1 MLAIGWA
8 IVAWEYQLRVKWVCD
23 HMLRGRF
30 NPRAAPEPLR
40 QRERDRLAMVSKRRG
55 GNLVVFQNHD
65 AFVGSGFEISR
76 EHLVIDVS
84 RGQRQPGPNGKM
96 RTKPQAFT
104 NEEVH
109 QAILAAMR
117 KLGLSDLNVEELLF
131 VNGRHLKG
139 NPALLPNPKEP
150 PATSVDCAL
159 LKQAAIDPTPDA
171 RVYVRVEMPSWQGQ
185 LVVTMFAR
193 AVHVGGSLYI
203 EWRFHVLLPVRRLFQ
218 EIDNRWLE
226 SRKRTR
232 RRVLRTAIVMTPRA
246 LYFVPSHIW
255 TSLRESRR
263 WQRISARQ
271 AESIELG
278 QAFDYG
284 ALPSIREEAGGVA
297 RQHYFLR
304 RDETMFVLLA
314 QEKLIRAVRRFLVK
328 MSVDTG
334 QLTSQIDVIV
344 QETHKHYSVHV
355 GGDMNNSSIAVGN
368 KAQANPGPKK

>member
-8 IVAWEYQLRVKWVCD
+8 IVAWEYQLRVSWVCD

-30 NPRAAPEPLR
+30 NPSAAPEPLR
-40 QRERDRLAMVSKRRG
+40 QPERERLAIVSNRRR

-84 RGQRQPGPNGKM
+84 RGQRQPGPDGKP

-104 NEEVH
+104 NEDVH

-131 VNGRHLKG
+131 VNGRHVKG
-139 NPALLPNPKEP
+139 NSALLPSPKEP
-150 PATSVDCAL
+150 PATSVDYVL

-171 RVYVRVEMPSWQGQ
+171 RVYVCVEMPSWQGQ

-203 EWRFHVLLPVRRLFQ
+203 EWRFHVLLPVKRLFQ

-232 RRVLRTAIVMTPRA
+232 R
-246 LYFVPSHIW
+246 
-255 TSLRESRR
+255 
-263 WQRISARQ
+263 
-271 AESIELG
+271 
-278 QAFDYG
+278 
-284 ALPSIREEAGGVA
+284 
-297 RQHYFLR
+297 
-304 RDETMFVLLA
+304 
-314 QEKLIRAVRRFLVK
+314 
-328 MSVDTG
+328 
-334 QLTSQIDVIV
+334 
-344 QETHKHYSVHV
+344 
-355 GGDMNNSSIAVGN
+355 
-368 KAQANPGPKK
+368 